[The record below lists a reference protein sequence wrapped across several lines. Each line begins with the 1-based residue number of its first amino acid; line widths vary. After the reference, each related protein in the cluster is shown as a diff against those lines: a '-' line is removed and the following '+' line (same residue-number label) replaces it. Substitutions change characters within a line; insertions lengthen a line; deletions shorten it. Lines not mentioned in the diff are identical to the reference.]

1 VLQKLVGLRILRGK
15 PLLLGGIVLGVTLL
29 VSVVLALIVVPAQ
42 QSQATT
48 RTYYV
53 AADEVD
59 WDYAP
64 SDMNDITGE
73 EFGEEEDVFVQQG
86 PERIGKVYRKALYRE
101 YTDETFTE
109 LKPPPAEQEHLGT
122 LGPLLRG
129 EVGDSIEVVFK
140 NNTDF
145 PVSLHPHGV
154 FYEKDSEGA
163 PYEDGASDEED
174 TGDAIAAGQMHT
186 YQWEIPERAGPGPQD
201 PSSIMWM
208 YHSHVDEPGDTNAG
222 LIGPII
228 VTRNG
233 MTKEDGM
240 PEDVDREFITMFSV
254 FDENRSNYLEEN
266 IQTFAG
272 SPRSVDPEED
282 DFKESNL
289 MHTINGFVFGNM
301 PMMTT
306 SEGERVR
313 WYLMSMG
320 SEVDLH
326 TPHWHGNTV
335 LKQGMRTDVS
345 DLLPAEMQVADMV
358 PDDPGVWFYHCHV
371 NDHIDAGMT
380 ARYTV
385 V

>member
-1 VLQKLVGLRILRGK
+1 MLRGR
-15 PLLLGGIVLGVTLL
+15 PLLLLGGIVLVAVLL
-29 VSVVLALIVVPAQ
+29 VALALFLFVFNRQ
-42 QSQATT
+42 GQATT
-48 RTYYV
+48 RTYYI

-64 SDMNDITGE
+64 SGMNDITGE
-73 EFGEEEDVFVQQG
+73 PFGEEEDIFVQQG
-86 PERIGKVYRKALYRE
+86 QERIGKVYRKALYRE

-109 LKPPPAEQEHLGT
+109 LTPIPAEQEHLGT

-129 EVGDSIEVVFK
+129 EVGDTIEVVFK

-145 PVSLHPHGV
+145 PVSLHPHGM

-174 TGDAIAAGQMHT
+174 KGDAIAAGQMHT
-186 YQWEIPERAGPGPQD
+186 YRWEIPERAGPGPQD

-233 MTKEDGM
+233 MTKESSM
-240 PEDVDREFITMFSV
+240 PEDVDREFITMFAV
-254 FDENRSNYLEEN
+254 FDENRANYLEEN
-266 IQTFAG
+266 IQNFAG
-272 SPRSVDPEED
+272 SPRSVDPDDD

-301 PMMTT
+301 PMMTMN
-306 SEGERVR
+306 EGERVR

-335 LKQGMRTDVS
+335 LKQEMRTDVS
-345 DLLPAEMQVADMV
+345 DLLPAEMQVVDMV

-385 V
+385 A

>member
-1 VLQKLVGLRILRGK
+1 
-15 PLLLGGIVLGVTLL
+15 
-29 VSVVLALIVVPAQ
+29 
-42 QSQATT
+42 
-48 RTYYV
+48 
-53 AADEVD
+53 
-59 WDYAP
+59 
-64 SDMNDITGE
+64 
-73 EFGEEEDVFVQQG
+73 
-86 PERIGKVYRKALYRE
+86 
-101 YTDETFTE
+101 
-109 LKPPPAEQEHLGT
+109 
-122 LGPLLRG
+122 
-129 EVGDSIEVVFK
+129 VGDSIEVVFK

-163 PYEDGASDEED
+163 PYEDDASDEED

-306 SEGERVR
+306 NEGERVR